1 MRSIA
6 LTRISLLLVVVA
18 LPACTPKPVDPEDF
32 IAAMRHAYERKDA
45 ETVLALTAD
54 IKTLHG
60 AKIPAEFREEFEQY
74 SRDKEREDLES
85 EFERGGMWARAW
97 SSTRYVSSREHGDH
111 IHVKVEVDRVPSEVV
126 LVRQDGSLKL
136 HPHPRFLGCSEM

>member
-1 MRSIA
+1 MRSNS
-6 LTRISLLLVVVA
+6 LRRISLLLVA
-18 LPACTPKPVDPEDF
+18 LSCAACTPRPDAPEDF

-45 ETVLALTAD
+45 ETVTALTAD

-60 AKIPAEFREEFEQY
+60 VKIPAEFREELEQY

-111 IHVKVEVDRVPSEVV
+111 IHVTVDVDRARSEVV

-136 HPHPRFLGCSEM
+136 HPRPRFLGCSEM